1 MASFKVKLNF
11 RGRDITASYDDGK
24 LSFDDKEFEKHFIDM
39 MPLVNYEMPLPVG
52 ETQGVTLDDPEGL
65 YAAFID
71 FYKAEDIISP
81 SDDMFHYDS
90 NVVY

>member
-1 MASFKVKLNF
+1 M
-11 RGRDITASYDDGK
+11 DGN
-24 LSFDDKEFEKHFIDM
+24 LFIDDKEFEEHFKDM

-71 FYKAEDIISP
+71 FYKAKVINPP
-81 SDDMFHYDS
+81 SDDMFDYDP
-90 NVVY
+90 NVFY